1 MAGAVDLVIRG
12 GQIFDGS
19 GSDGFDGDVAVD
31 GGRIVAVGKTDLRGR
46 EEIDARGRIV
56 TPGFVDIHTHYDGQ
70 AIWSN
75 RLDPSSANGVTTVV
89 MGNCGVG
96 FAPCRAADR
105 DLLIRVMEGV
115 EDIPELV
122 MAEGL
127 SWSWE
132 SFPEYLDALDSRP
145 RDIDVAAYL
154 PHSALR
160 VFVMGERGA
169 RREAAT
175 PADLEKMGALA
186 FEALRAGAIGFA
198 TSTVPAHRTRDGDP
212 IPSFLAAEAELQ
224 TMAQAIARAGR
235 GAFQMVANFEDDAAD
250 APDKILSLFTR
261 LSKTAGRPLSFTM
274 NQSTRHPNRWRD
286 VFARVTAANAAGG
299 VTLRPQ
305 ILPRPLGII
314 MGHRL
319 SLNPFRLCPT
329 YDSELAALPHAEK
342 IARLH
347 DPAMRARLLGE
358 TPAPAKQVLFGLARM
373 FDKMFEVG
381 DVMDYEP
388 PVTQCITARAARAGV
403 SPLELAYD
411 LMLQKDGATML
422 FLTAANYANGNLD
435 HILEM
440 LGHDSAVLGLGD
452 GGAHYGLICDA
463 SYPTSLLTHWTRDR
477 AGSRLSLAAAVKA
490 LTSTPAAH
498 VGFND
503 RGVLKP
509 GAKADVNVIDYD
521 KLTLLPPHISED
533 LPGKRGRLNQSARG
547 YTATIVSGK
556 IIARDDQPTGVLP
569 GRLVRSA

>member
-1 MAGAVDLVIRG
+1 MPDTVDLVIRG
-12 GQIFDGS
+12 GTIFDGT
-19 GSDGFDGDVAVD
+19 GSDGFAGDVAID
-31 GGRIVAVGKTDLRGR
+31 AGRIVAVGATDLRGR
-46 EEIDARGRIV
+46 EEIDAHGRIV
-56 TPGFVDIHTHYDGQ
+56 TPGFIDIHTHYDGQ

-127 SWSWE
+127 PWSWE
-132 SFPEYLDALDSRP
+132 SFPEYLDALDALP

-160 VFVMGERGA
+160 VFVMGDRGE

-175 PADLEKMGALA
+175 PADLEKMGTLAL
-186 FEALRAGAIGFA
+186 EALRAGAVGFA

-224 TMAQAIARAGR
+224 AMAQAIAHAGR
-235 GAFQMVANFEDDAAD
+235 GTFQMVANFEDNAAD
-250 APDKILSLFTR
+250 TAAQNVDLFTR

-286 VFARVTAANAAGG
+286 VFARVNAANASGA
-299 VTLRPQ
+299 TLRPQ
-305 ILPRPLGII
+305 VLPRPLGII
-314 MGHRL
+314 MGHQL

-342 IARLH
+342 VARLR
-347 DPAMRARLLGE
+347 DPAVRAKLLSE
-358 TPAPAKQVLFGLARM
+358 TPNPAKQVLYGLARL

-381 DVMDYEP
+381 ETMDYEP
-388 PVTQCITARAARAGV
+388 PMSECLSARAKRAGV
-403 SPLELAYD
+403 SPAELAYD
-411 LMLQKDGATML
+411 LMLKNDGTTML
-422 FLTAANYANGNLD
+422 MLTAANYANGNLD

-440 LGHDSAVLGLGD
+440 LGNEHAVLGLGD

-463 SYPTSLLTHWTRDR
+463 SFPTSLLTHWTRDR
-477 AGSRLSLAAAVKA
+477 QGTRLPLAAAIKA
-490 LTSTPAAH
+490 LTSAPAGH
-498 VGFND
+498 VGFTD
-503 RGVLKP
+503 RGVLRP

-521 KLTLLPPHISED
+521 ALTLLPPHISED
-533 LPGKRGRLNQSARG
+533 LPGKRGRLNQRARG
-547 YTATIVSGK
+547 YAATIVSGTV
-556 IIARDDQPTGVLP
+556 IARDDQPTGALP